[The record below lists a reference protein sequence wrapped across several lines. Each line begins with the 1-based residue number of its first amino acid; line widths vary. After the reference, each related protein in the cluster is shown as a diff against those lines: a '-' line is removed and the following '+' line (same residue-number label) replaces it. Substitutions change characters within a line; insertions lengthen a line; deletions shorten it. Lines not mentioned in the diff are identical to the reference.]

1 MLPKVLGGSVIIT
14 TTDFIPGR
22 EIEKVIGVVSGN
34 SIRAKHIG
42 KDIVAG
48 LRTVVG
54 GEITEYTEMLS
65 ESRREAL
72 QRMMEDA
79 QSVGA
84 DAVINIRYSTSTVM
98 TGAAEM
104 LAYGTAVKLK

>member
-1 MLPKVLGGSVIIT
+1 MIIT

-22 EIEKVIGVVSGN
+22 EIEKVIGLVSGN
-34 SIRAKHIG
+34 SVRAKHIG

-72 QRMMEDA
+72 QRMMDDA

-84 DAVINIRYSTSTVM
+84 DAVINIRYSTSSVM

>member
-1 MLPKVLGGSVIIT
+1 MIIT
-14 TTDFIPGR
+14 TTDFVPGR
-22 EIEKVIGVVSGN
+22 EIDKVIGLVSGN
-34 SIRAKHIG
+34 SVRVKHIG

-54 GEITEYTEMLS
+54 GEISEYTVMLS

-79 QSVGA
+79 QAVGA
-84 DAVINIRYSTSTVM
+84 DAVINIRYSTSAVM
-98 TGAAEM
+98 SGAAEM

>member
-1 MLPKVLGGSVIIT
+1 M
-14 TTDFIPGR
+14 
-22 EIEKVIGVVSGN
+22 VSGN
-34 SIRAKHIG
+34 TIRAKHIG
-42 KDIVAG
+42 KDIIAG

-54 GEITEYTEMLS
+54 GEITEYIEMLA

-72 QRMMEDA
+72 KRMMKGA

-84 DAVINIRYSTSTVM
+84 DAVINIRYSTSAVM

>member
-1 MLPKVLGGSVIIT
+1 VIIT
-14 TTDFIPGR
+14 TTDFIPDR
-22 EIEKVIGVVSGN
+22 EIEKIIGLVSGN

-54 GEITEYTEMLS
+54 GEITEYTEMLT

-84 DAVINIRYSTSTVM
+84 DAVINIRYSTSSVM

>member
-1 MLPKVLGGSVIIT
+1 LIPKVLGGSVIIT
-14 TTDFIPGR
+14 TTDFIPDR
-22 EIEKVIGVVSGN
+22 EIEKIIGLVSGN

-54 GEITEYTEMLS
+54 GEITEYTEMLT

-84 DAVINIRYSTSTVM
+84 DAVINIRYSTSSVM

>member
-1 MLPKVLGGSVIIT
+1 VIIT

-72 QRMMEDA
+72 KRMMEDA

-84 DAVINIRYSTSTVM
+84 DAVINIRYSTSAVM

>member
-1 MLPKVLGGSVIIT
+1 VIIT

-22 EIEKVIGVVSGN
+22 EIEKVIGLVSGN
-34 SIRAKHIG
+34 SVRAKHIG

-72 QRMMEDA
+72 QRMMDDA
-79 QSVGA
+79 QSLGA
-84 DAVINIRYSTSTVM
+84 DAVINIRYSTSSVM

>member
-1 MLPKVLGGSVIIT
+1 MVPKVLGGGVIIT

-22 EIEKVIGVVSGN
+22 EIEKVIGLVSGN

-79 QSVGA
+79 QSIGA
-84 DAVINIRYSTSTVM
+84 DAVINIRYSTSAVM
-98 TGAAEM
+98 TGVAEM

>member
-1 MLPKVLGGSVIIT
+1 MKKII
-14 TTDFIPGR
+14 GL
-22 EIEKVIGVVSGN
+22 VSGN

-54 GEITEYTEMLS
+54 GEITEYTEMLT

-84 DAVINIRYSTSTVM
+84 DAVINIRYSTSSVM

>member
-1 MLPKVLGGSVIIT
+1 MIIT
-14 TTDFIPGR
+14 TTDYIPGK
-22 EIEKVIGVVSGN
+22 EIDKIIGVVSGN

-48 LRTVVG
+48 LRTIVG
-54 GEITEYTEMLS
+54 GEISEYTEMLS

-79 QSVGA
+79 NSVSA
-84 DAVINIRYSTSTVM
+84 DAVINIRYSTSAVM

>member
-1 MLPKVLGGSVIIT
+1 MIIT
-14 TTDFIPGR
+14 TTDFIPDR
-22 EIEKVIGVVSGN
+22 EIEKIIGLVSGN

-54 GEITEYTEMLS
+54 GEITEYTEMLT

-84 DAVINIRYSTSTVM
+84 DAVINIRYSTSSVM

>member
-1 MLPKVLGGSVIIT
+1 LIPKVLGGSVIIT
-14 TTDFIPGR
+14 TTDFIPDR
-22 EIEKVIGVVSGN
+22 KIEKIIGLVSGN

-54 GEITEYTEMLS
+54 GEITEYTEMLT

-84 DAVINIRYSTSTVM
+84 DAVINIRYSTSSVM

>member
-1 MLPKVLGGSVIIT
+1 MIIT
-14 TTDFIPGR
+14 TTDFVPGR
-22 EIEKVIGVVSGN
+22 EIDKVIGLVSGN
-34 SIRAKHIG
+34 SIRVKHIG

-48 LRTVVG
+48 LKTIVG
-54 GEITEYTEMLS
+54 GEISEYTEMLS

-84 DAVINIRYSTSTVM
+84 DAVINIRYSTSAVM
-98 TGAAEM
+98 SGAAEM